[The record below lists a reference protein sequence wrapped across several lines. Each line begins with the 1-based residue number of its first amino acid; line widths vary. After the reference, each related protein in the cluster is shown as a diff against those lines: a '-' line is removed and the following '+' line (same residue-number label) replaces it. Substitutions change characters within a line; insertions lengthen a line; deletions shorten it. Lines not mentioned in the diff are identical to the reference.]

1 MSITISEEIRT
12 NFHLFWDNYPAPV
25 MLVHKDRTIID
36 VNTAALEIGYPVGMR
51 CIDLGR
57 KKDHAACQANKALQ
71 EGTGIRTV
79 TYSEYLEKVVD
90 GYWIPLAGSGDLF
103 VHFNNDITPYA
114 AEHLI
119 PKKCGGAGCG
129 SCSGE

>member
-1 MSITISEEIRT
+1 MSITISEEIRK

-36 VNTAALEIGYPVGMR
+36 VNTAALEIGLPVGMR
-51 CIDLGR
+51 CVDFGQ
-57 KKDHAACQANKALQ
+57 KKDHAACKANKALQ
-71 EGTGIRTV
+71 EGKGMRTV
-79 TYSEYLEKVVD
+79 TEYLGQVVD
-90 GYWIPLAGSGDLF
+90 GYWVPLAGSGDLF

-119 PKKCGGAGCG
+119 PKKCGGAESG